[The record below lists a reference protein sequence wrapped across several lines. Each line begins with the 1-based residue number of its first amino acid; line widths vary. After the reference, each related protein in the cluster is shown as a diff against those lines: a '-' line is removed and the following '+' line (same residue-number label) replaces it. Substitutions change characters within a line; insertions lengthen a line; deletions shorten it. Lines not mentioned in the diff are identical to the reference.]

1 MPLSMKQKLQL
12 MSFVSELSEPA
23 ATQELIDKAA
33 KRIGVPVNTADLK
46 EACRNAEVKWSAVC
60 GQSGSPVSVLHNRVS
75 ELLNLHQTMLI
86 DQRNMLDRIEV
97 LERKLK
103 GLE

>member
-12 MSFVSELSEPA
+12 MSFVSELSEPT
-23 ATQELIDKAA
+23 ATQELINKAV
-33 KRIGVPVNTADLK
+33 KRLGVSVTSADLK
-46 EACRNAEVKWSAVC
+46 EACRNAEVKWSTVC

-75 ELLNLHQTMLI
+75 NLLEQIQQIT
-86 DQRNMLDRIEV
+86 DSQRNMLDRIEV

>member
-1 MPLSMKQKLQL
+1 MKQKFQL
-12 MSFVSELSEPA
+12 MSFVGEVSKLSNALP
-23 ATQELIDKAA
+23 TNELIDKATQML
-33 KRIGVPVNTADLK
+33 GTPVNTADLK

>member
-33 KRIGVPVNTADLK
+33 KRLGVSVNTADLK

-75 ELLNLHQTMLI
+75 NLLEQIQQIT
-86 DQRNMLDRIEV
+86 DSQRNMLDRIKV